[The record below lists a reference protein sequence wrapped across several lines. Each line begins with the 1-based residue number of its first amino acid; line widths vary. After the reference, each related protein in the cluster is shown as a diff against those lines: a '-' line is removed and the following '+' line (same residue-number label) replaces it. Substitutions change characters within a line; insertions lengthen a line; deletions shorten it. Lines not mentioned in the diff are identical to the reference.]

1 MLRFL
6 LIITGIL
13 SLVLGVLGIF
23 LPLLPTTPFVLLASA
38 CFVKSSPKFHNWL
51 ISHNTF
57 GPIIKNWQTNRA
69 VSSKVRRKGAI
80 AMIISFGLS
89 IWIVPLIW
97 LKFVLLLGLMLLLT
111 FFLRLPVNDL
121 VD

>member
-1 MLRFL
+1 MLKYL
-6 LIITGIL
+6 LIISGII
-13 SLVLGVLGIF
+13 SLLLGFLGIF
-23 LPLLPTTPFVLLASA
+23 LPLLPTTPFILLASA
-38 CFVKSSPKFHNWL
+38 CFVKSSPKFHHWL

-69 VSSKVRRKGAI
+69 VSAKVRRRGAI
-80 AMIISFGLS
+80 VIVISSCWS
-89 IWIVPLIW
+89 IWLVPLIW
-97 LKFVLLLGLMLLLT
+97 LKFVLLLGVMVLLT